1 MTVVLAYE
9 ITVAVPDADDA
20 DRVVRDVFA
29 ADGRVTS
36 LERTLP
42 RCVWCEEAEAPAY
55 LAGDGHD
62 PRCPFAPASSQRPD
76 SASFVFDPKEMVAW
90 GPFDSDEE
98 AERFI
103 ESDKYLESWCT
114 VTTGAAMHSHRVPI
128 YPPAAYHGTWPK
140 EG

>member
-9 ITVAVPDADDA
+9 ITVAVPNGDDA
-20 DRVVRDVFA
+20 DRTIRKLLA
-29 ADGRVTS
+29 ADRRVTS
-36 LERTLP
+36 VERTTT

-62 PRCPFAPASSQRPD
+62 PQCPFAPASTPGTG
-76 SASFVFDPKEMVAW
+76 SFVFDPNEMVAW
-90 GPFDSDEE
+90 GPFDTDEE
-98 AERFI
+98 AERFV
-103 ESDKYLESWCT
+103 ESDKYLQSWCT
-114 VTTGAAMHSHRVPI
+114 VTTRAAMHSHRIPV